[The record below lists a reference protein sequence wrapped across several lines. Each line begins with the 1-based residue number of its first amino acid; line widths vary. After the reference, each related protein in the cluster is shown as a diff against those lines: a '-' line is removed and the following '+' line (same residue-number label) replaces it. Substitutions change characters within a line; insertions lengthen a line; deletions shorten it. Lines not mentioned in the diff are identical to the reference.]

1 MGVFENYKEVNGE
14 IRDVGWIEWVHFPMG
29 AIHCPICLKL
39 NGCWFNNSLKPILPQ
54 HEKCHC
60 FVNQIVKPISNV
72 TAWARCDLRKFTDYI
87 FSDKYA
93 WNGKRDLFEILGFK
107 KEDSQFLKLQYEQ
120 QAVDKYCEGNYNL
133 AKLDIEGQRINIDIN
148 FEVGDR
154 KIVFT
159 SGWMVRPKGEITNNT
174 PLAD

>member
-14 IRDVGWIEWVHFPMG
+14 IRDVGWIEWMHFPMG

-60 FVNQIVKPISNV
+60 FVNQIVKPIPNV
-72 TAWARCDLRKFTDYI
+72 TARERC
-87 FSDKYA
+87 
-93 WNGKRDLFEILGFK
+93 DLFEILGFK

-133 AKLDIEGQRINIDIN
+133 AKLDVEGQRINIDIN